1 MSEDNL
7 NASMP
12 TTFPLQKQVTTVRKP
27 ISVEKQHK
35 VMYCYMEP
43 TLLKLATIEAEVHHA
58 AQKFLE
64 KHGFSQC
71 NVELL
76 MVS

>member
-35 VMYCYMEP
+35 VIC
-43 TLLKLATIEAEVHHA
+43 TAI
-58 AQKFLE
+58 
-64 KHGFSQC
+64 
-71 NVELL
+71 
-76 MVS
+76 